1 MPNNNLSSAKAQPWK
16 KGWIARNSLG
26 VKKQPPKGTTHG
38 TKEGERLIQG
48 GHTFGIPIKIVPAEA
63 Q

>member
-1 MPNNNLSSAKAQPWK
+1 MPSITPSSGKAQPWK
-16 KGWIARNSLG
+16 KGWIARNSQG

-38 TKEGERLIQG
+38 TDEGDEVVQG
-48 GHTFGIPIKIVPAEA
+48 GHTSGISIKMTPDKA